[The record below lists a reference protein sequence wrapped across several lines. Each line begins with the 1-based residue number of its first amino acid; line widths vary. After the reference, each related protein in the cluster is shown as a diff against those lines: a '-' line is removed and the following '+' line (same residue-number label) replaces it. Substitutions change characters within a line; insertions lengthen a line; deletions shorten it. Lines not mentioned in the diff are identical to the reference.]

1 MVLSCSLLYSENLKK
16 NISYKRLELNTRFI
30 WSCVHSYKQYTCH
43 PALSKA
49 LLTGCNHCA
58 GRNLAEVTVLPV
70 INVGSAAIFT
80 HQLVVIRTP
89 VSGPVGLSPTISI
102 ATYCQM
108 FHKRNISTLCK
119 KKKILKITFL
129 LHITQF
135 MWALFFF
142 ERGGGPSSF

>member
-16 NISYKRLELNTRFI
+16 NISYKRLELNTRII
-30 WSCVHSYKQYTCH
+30 WNCVNSYKQYTCH

-49 LLTGCNHCA
+49 LLTGCNHGA

-108 FHKRNISTLCK
+108 FHKCNISTLCK
-119 KKKILKITFL
+119 KKILKKSPFYCISLTKEK
-129 LHITQF
+129 
-135 MWALFFF
+135 MK
-142 ERGGGPSSF
+142 S